1 MGILYSMRR
10 KETIIIYNDI
20 MKIME
25 DFKMRLSPKIFKQ
38 LTSEPFLVQDIDG
51 KRVEFHYMDQT
62 PFLFQYAS
70 KGRFVVWTS
79 DGKQYKVLIESTY
92 YTALEDFYQPE
103 VNRIWLNF
111 LENVGSINRK
121 INLYFLI
128 PTVIIYMA
136 AAFLASIYFAE
147 QIWTVLIALIF
158 IIFIS
163 NMFQSR
169 LVNNKV
175 RQENNKA
182 QDQIRSMIGQERFNE
197 LVEAQEKHYKDYF
210 KFDDT
215 EPLNEESIEQLEN
228 VDEKNG
234 ETDGK

>member
-1 MGILYSMRR
+1 
-10 KETIIIYNDI
+10 

-25 DFKMRLSPKIFKQ
+25 DFKMKLSPKIFKQ
-38 LTSEPFLVQDIDG
+38 LTNEPFLVQNIDG

-79 DGKQYKVLIESTY
+79 DGKAYKVLIESTY

-128 PTVIIYMA
+128 PTVIIYMT
-136 AAFLASIYFAE
+136 AAFLASIYFAD

-182 QDQIRSMIGQERFNE
+182 QDQIRTMIGQERFNE

-210 KFDDT
+210 KFDDN